1 MASDPTFGTA
11 PYAQCSTFTNG
22 MGTRPRAIWTPGSN
36 GSRVHFIS
44 QANSVSSNPTLY
56 MAEEMTLQSNMGT
69 GAHVDNGGSP
79 DTLTRSSGSFI
90 TDGWMVGD
98 RMWVSGS
105 TTLAN
110 DYLVQITGVASGTL
124 TFATATVNAAENLPA
139 GAKIYRMHQ
148 LATVSGP
155 SNAGNSTS
163 AMAANLL
170 DLAMMPALFPG
181 ADVALFVRPDQ
192 RTSRNYV
199 LAASLSAAPSTSQFV
214 EIICMGA
221 DY

>member
-11 PYAQCSTFTNG
+11 PYAQCTTFTNG

-56 MAEEMTLQSNMGT
+56 LAEEMTLQSTMGT
-69 GAHVDNGGSP
+69 GAHVDNGGSS
-79 DTLTRSSGSFI
+79 DTLTRSTGSFI
-90 TDGWMVGD
+90 TDGWLVGD

-110 DYLVQITGVASGTL
+110 DYLVQVTAVASGTL

-139 GAKIYRMHQ
+139 GAKLFRMHQ

-155 SNAGNSTS
+155 LT
-163 AMAANLL
+163 
-170 DLAMMPALFPG
+170 PAT
-181 ADVALFVRPDQ
+181 RPRLWQ
-192 RTSRNYV
+192 RTCWTWPWSPPSSRVPMWRSSCDRISARPATTSWRPRV
-199 LAASLSAAPSTSQFV
+199 L
-214 EIICMGA
+214 GA
-221 DY
+221 FYLAVRRDHLYGS